1 MTEAMKYDGE
11 KVRLDLLPADPIIDI
26 GKVLTYGAKKY
37 SERNW
42 ERGLAW
48 SRCYGAALRHLL
60 AWHKGETADP
70 ETGLNHLAHAACEIL
85 FLLEF
90 SRTHPELDDRPKS
103 KFWMEVIE
111 MKRDEQPKTL
121 RDVVFDEAPETE
133 VIDSCCPDDP
143 ALRALYTKAGY
154 VYPEGLFKRHECDTE
169 CCEACWN
176 RPAEKLA
183 PEKPETPD
191 AIKPADTPSP
201 DLEQKSWIEL
211 VEEFNK
217 AYGVKITTKSYASA
231 VLQKKLIDEEYHEL
245 DEAFDNWTSVFYDT
259 PEDAK
264 ARKDVLDA
272 ICDSI
277 YVLIGLALKMGMN
290 LDDAFREVHRSNMSK
305 LGEDGKPIKRADGKV
320 LKGPHFTP
328 PRLEAF
334 I

>member
-42 ERGLAW
+42 EKGLAW

-60 AWHKGETADP
+60 AWHKGETNDP

-90 SRTHPELDDRPKS
+90 SRTHPELDDRPS
-103 KFWMEVIE
+103 PLC
-111 MKRDEQPKTL
+111 RSSNL
-121 RDVVFDEAPETE
+121 LAGASNTE
-133 VIDSCCPDDP
+133 V
-143 ALRALYTKAGY
+143 
-154 VYPEGLFKRHECDTE
+154 V
-169 CCEACWN
+169 
-176 RPAEKLA
+176 
-183 PEKPETPD
+183 
-191 AIKPADTPSP
+191 KPADAPLP
-201 DLEQKSWIEL
+201 DSEHRSWVEL

-217 AYGVKITTKSYASA
+217 AYDIPTWRGITCMGEYEDIVAE
-231 VLQKKLIDEEYHEL
+231 QKNLIDEEHREL
-245 DEAFDNWTSVFYDT
+245 TDAYQAWEKAFIKFADNEI
-259 PEDAK
+259 PI
-264 ARKDVLDA
+264 LDA

-277 YVLIGLALKMGMN
+277 YVLIGLALKMGFK
-290 LDDAFREVHRSNMSK
+290 LDGAFREVHRSNMSK
-305 LGEDGKPIKRADGKV
+305 LGPDGKPIKRADGKV
-320 LKGPHFTP
+320 LKGPNFTP